1 MTLKECQLAAYWRIP
16 VLSDGVPYRRI
27 SQVAINFR
35 DPEKVRD
42 EKELEPWYDI
52 VLESVSGNSI
62 THASPRQV
70 TPREPETFAEREA
83 QYNQGK
89 EGRSPGGG

>member
-16 VLSDGVPYRRI
+16 VESDGVRYRRI
-27 SQVAINFR
+27 QTVSICFR

-70 TPREPETFAEREA
+70 TPREPETFAERVA
-83 QYNQGK
+83 QYNQMK
-89 EGRSPGGG
+89 EGRSLGGD